1 MNNKLLEPYL
11 KTNYIIVA
19 GKNEKD
25 LKKLLEDLR
34 EYIVGRKNKS
44 EIDIKHNFN
53 RFRTYISLK
62 KGYTKILNNYWQQDK
77 IYVMCVASKSNIV
90 CNRSKE
96 MIEKDIQKN
105 GFTKWGFIVDTNYNE
120 RKQLYNANLKGEMKN
135 AY

>member
-105 GFTKWGFIVDTNYNE
+105 GFTKWGFIIDTNYNE

-135 AY
+135 DD

>member
-105 GFTKWGFIVDTNYNE
+105 GFTKWGFIIDTNYNE
-120 RKQLYNANLKGEMKN
+120 RKQLYNANLEGEMKSDD
-135 AY
+135 

>member
-11 KTNYIIVA
+11 DTSYIIVA

-34 EYIVGRKNKS
+34 EYIVEGITND

-53 RFRTYISLK
+53 DFKTYIATK

-77 IYVMCVASKSNIV
+77 IYVICVTSKSNVI

-96 MIEKDIQKN
+96 GMEKDLEEK
-105 GFTKWGFIVDTNYNE
+105 GFTKWGFIIDTNYEE
-120 RKQLYNANLKGEMKN
+120 RKQQYNANLKGEIKSN
-135 AY
+135 D